1 MHPALGGLC
10 LKLLKPICSDL
21 LRFAVNLANETYMQG
36 LQIESMDGVVADART
51 RLSLA
56 ESSEPPLQV
65 EIKRWANHI
74 DTELL
79 LMKLGRKSSIQNII
93 LIAQYINPKMA
104 GRFKDAG
111 LQFLDAAGNI
121 YLRQPG
127 HFLFV
132 TGNKEGDFSHE
143 EGQSASVA
151 KALSAK
157 ALVVMYTIL
166 KERDALKWSYR
177 MFSEKT
183 SVSIGMISQVMR
195 ELEQQGYLTTSA
207 TGMKSILQPEEL
219 LQRWTAGYMD
229 VWRKYRSNER
239 WVSNEPFWHDEQQLR
254 SSPAVIGGELAT
266 SHYLNYLNPG
276 SAMFY
281 ATRQEVDSIARTFR
295 LRKLRSDFEP
305 GYKISFM
312 EPMMPKA
319 LLLGDDGYAHPL
331 LAYAELIASKDP
343 RNIET
348 AKRLYESY
356 FSY

>member
-1 MHPALGGLC
+1 MSHRTEA
-10 LKLLKPICSDL
+10 DL
-21 LRFAVNLANETYMQG
+21 LQYAISLANETYGLG
-36 LQIESMDGVVADART
+36 LQIELSDYDVADARV

-56 ESSEPPLQV
+56 DSAVSLQAEV
-65 EIKRWANHI
+65 KRWANHI

-79 LMKLGRKSSIQNII
+79 LMKLSRKSPIEDII
-93 LIAQYINPKMA
+93 LVAQYINPKMA

-127 HFLFV
+127 HFLYV
-132 TGNKEGDFSHE
+132 TGNKENDFGHE
-143 EGQSASVA
+143 QGKPAPAA

-166 KERDALKWSYR
+166 KERDALQWSYR

-183 SVSIGMISQVMR
+183 AVSIGMISQAMR
-195 ELEQQGYLTTSA
+195 ELEQQGYLTKSA
-207 TGMKSILQPEEL
+207 NGAISILQPEEL

-229 VWRKYRSNER
+229 VWRKFRNQES
-239 WVSNEPFWHDEQQLR
+239 WLSNEPFWQHEQQLCT
-254 SSPAVIGGELAT
+254 STAIVGGEIAA
-266 SHYLNYLNPG
+266 SHYLNSLNPG

-281 ATRQEVDSIARTFR
+281 ATRQDVEAMARTFR
-295 LRKLRSDFEP
+295 LRKARTDVEP

-312 EPMMPKA
+312 APMMPRE
-319 LLLGDDGYAHPL
+319 LLSGDAGYAHPL
-331 LAYAELIASKDP
+331 LVYAELIASKDP

-348 AKRLYESY
+348 AKRLHDRY
-356 FSY
+356 FGY